1 MLGQRMMASV
11 GVRRTDPAVQI
22 TDIDQ
27 DAVAAVV
34 EGPAAVADTGWDVSG
49 PAGVDQSYAE
59 FVGEHGHHNSGQM
72 LPLDDD
78 PKSAT

>member
-1 MLGQRMMASV
+1 MASV
-11 GVRRTDPAVQI
+11 GVCGTGPAVHI

-34 EGPAAVADTGWDVSG
+34 EGSAAVADTGCEVSD

-59 FVGEHGHHNSGQM
+59 IAGEHGHDISGQM
-72 LPLDDD
+72 LPLDGD
-78 PKSAT
+78 PRLAK